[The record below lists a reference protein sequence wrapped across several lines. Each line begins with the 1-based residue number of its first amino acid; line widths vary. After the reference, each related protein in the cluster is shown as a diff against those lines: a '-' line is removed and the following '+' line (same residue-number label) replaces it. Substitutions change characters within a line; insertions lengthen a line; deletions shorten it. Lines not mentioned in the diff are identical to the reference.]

1 MTTASHSPFVQSV
14 AQEFRERY
22 PQHTLRSTSDDTSLW
37 FEFSSRNES
46 RARSPLCFGICDGS
60 VTVAFDGRTSPMII
74 APPTIE
80 AETAR
85 RRAFA
90 LFDDLISER
99 MVSISFWQGDECFG
113 V

>member
-1 MTTASHSPFVQSV
+1 MMTCNHIC
-14 AQEFRERY
+14 
-22 PQHTLRSTSDDTSLW
+22 
-37 FEFSSRNES
+37 SSFYFI
-46 RARSPLCFGICDGS
+46 FGICHGS
-60 VTVAFDGRTSPMII
+60 VTVAFDGRTTPMII

-99 MVSISFWQGDECFG
+99 VVSISFWQGDECFG
-113 V
+113 VEFIPHEQIESRRSAWADYAVRVRSWTGKYDHDHAA